1 MRFALF
7 GCASAALTAAVV
19 ANSWLQRGQF
29 FTACIHLTRSSAS
42 LMVLL
47 NMGLY
52 LTVVLG
58 KALQRLFFGQL
69 RAMEVEHLYERSWF
83 AVTETCLAM
92 TIFRDQFDIR
102 FIMLFAFLLLVKIFH
117 WIIQDRVDFME
128 QSANP
133 SVGWHVRMQ
142 TIMGIMCVVDLA
154 MVLYSVQ
161 YTTTKGPSMMIIF
174 GFEYTILLSLV
185 LSTFVKYL
193 LHSYDLRRD
202 RPWEE
207 KSMYIFYVDL
217 MHDLEKLITYFCF
230 FGIVVYYYSLPLH
243 IVRDLYMTLRS
254 FVGRCRDLVQYRRA
268 TANMNERYPDAT
280 ADDLAATD
288 RVCII
293 CREDMEIAPGAP
305 NVEGAGAD
313 APAAGAVAAARPAGH
328 PDTPKK
334 LHCGHIFHFHCL
346 RSWLERQQSCPTCRR
361 SVLEQP
367 AAQPPANQAR
377 AAGAAPGA
385 VNDFQAFLRQHHQQ
399 FAGGMFQGG
408 AAGPAPAPAVPRA
421 GAAGPIPPAHAVPL
435 QTGAIPPGAAVNN
448 QMHAGSISSAIP
460 LSPVGGGMLYPITL
474 TPLIP
479 LSGADLTQIHSSGS
493 SVTPALDHLTDDQ
506 LRTLEGRSRD
516 AITNRIRALQDV
528 QNQITG
534 LITQLAQISQMVPE
548 HTSTITPTQ
557 STESGGSS
565 SSNNATHTT
574 SQQSCSEVQ
583 GSASSSSPSGPMATG
598 ASTPG
603 NGTRTDGGSSN
614 TTSIVLGFE
623 DKEPLAGSGIAS
635 GPDHTQP
642 ANDASGVATA
652 SIATDEKG
660 KALISQMPS
669 YGT

>member
-7 GCASAALTAAVV
+7 GCASTALTAAVI
-19 ANSWLQRGQF
+19 ANAWLQRGQF

-42 LMVLL
+42 LMVLM

-58 KALQRLFFGQL
+58 KALQRLFFGPL

-92 TIFRDQFDIR
+92 TIFRDQFDAR
-102 FIMLFAFLLLVKIFH
+102 FIALFALLLLVKIFH

-142 TIMGIMCVVDLA
+142 SVMGIMCVVDLA

-161 YTTTKGPSMMIIF
+161 YTTTRGASMMIIF

-217 MHDLEKLITYFCF
+217 MHDFEKLVTYFCF
-230 FGIVVYYYSLPLH
+230 FAIVVHYYSLPLH

-254 FVGRCRDLVQYRRA
+254 FVNRCRDLVQYRRA

-280 ADDLAATD
+280 GADLAATD

-293 CREDMEIAPGAP
+293 CREEMEVTPPVTVPPPPADAAAPLPPAAP
-305 NVEGAGAD
+305 A
-313 APAAGAVAAARPAGH
+313 APAAGEARPPGH

-361 SVLEQP
+361 SVLETTVP
-367 AAQPPANQAR
+367 AATQPPANPAP
-377 AAGAAPGA
+377 AAGPAGA
-385 VNDFQAFLRQHHQQ
+385 VNPENDWQAFLRQHRQQ
-399 FAGGMFQGG
+399 FAGGIFNGADAAPPAAVPPVPPVPSFGSATGLGVTPESGRLPGG
-408 AAGPAPAPAVPRA
+408 A
-421 GAAGPIPPAHAVPL
+421 PL
-435 QTGAIPPGAAVNN
+435 TMP
-448 QMHAGSISSAIP
+448 
-460 LSPVGGGMLYPITL
+460 GGMGYPITL

-479 LSGADLTQIHSSGS
+479 LSGAGLTSMTSISQVGVPPVEVLDHLSDAQLQAMEGRYRNAISARIQALQAIQHQITGIITQLTQVSQMMIPSEDLTASLDAPSNMNVEARDEASGPSGS
-493 SVTPALDHLTDDQ
+493 SDPTP
-506 LRTLEGRSRD
+506 
-516 AITNRIRALQDV
+516 RA
-528 QNQITG
+528 
-534 LITQLAQISQMVPE
+534 
-548 HTSTITPTQ
+548 
-557 STESGGSS
+557 
-565 SSNNATHTT
+565 
-574 SQQSCSEVQ
+574 
-583 GSASSSSPSGPMATG
+583 
-598 ASTPG
+598 
-603 NGTRTDGGSSN
+603 
-614 TTSIVLGFE
+614 
-623 DKEPLAGSGIAS
+623 
-635 GPDHTQP
+635 
-642 ANDASGVATA
+642 
-652 SIATDEKG
+652 DEKG
-660 KALISQMPS
+660 KGAAVEN
-669 YGT
+669 

>member
-1 MRFALF
+1 MRFVLY
-7 GCASAALTAAVV
+7 GCASVALTAAVM
-19 ANSWLQRGQF
+19 ANAWLQRAQF
-29 FTACIHLTRSSAS
+29 FTACIHITRSSAS

-52 LTVVLG
+52 LTVVIG

-92 TIFRDQFDIR
+92 TIFRDQFDVR
-102 FIMLFAFLLLVKIFH
+102 FIILFALLLLVKIFH

-142 TIMGIMCVVDLA
+142 SVMGIMCVVDLA

-161 YTTTKGPSMMIIF
+161 YTTTKGASMMIIF

-217 MHDLEKLITYFCF
+217 MHDFEKLVTYFCF

-243 IVRDLYMTLRS
+243 ILRDLYMTLRS
-254 FVGRCRDLVQYRRA
+254 FVNRCRDLVQYRRA

-280 ADDLAATD
+280 PEELAATD

-293 CREDMEIAPGAP
+293 CREEMESGGGRAAAEQLAAGAAAAAGAP
-305 NVEGAGAD
+305 AP
-313 APAAGAVAAARPAGH
+313 APAAAHAAPPRPPGH

-367 AAQPPANQAR
+367 APAAAVPPVVNPVAVGG
-377 AAGAAPGA
+377 AAGQPGNA

-399 FAGGMFQGG
+399 FAGGMFHGQPGPALAPPA
-408 AAGPAPAPAVPRA
+408 AAGPAAA
-421 GAAGPIPPAHAVPL
+421 GAAAVPGGVGAHPPL
-435 QTGAIPPGAAVNN
+435 PPGIPGAVPPLGRPVGQDHQANPAIPPGA
-448 QMHAGSISSAIP
+448 IP
-460 LSPVGGGMLYPITL
+460 LSPLAASPGSAGGGVMYPITL

-479 LSGADLTQIHSSGS
+479 LSGLNHHMHAPTRH
-493 SVTPALDHLTDDQ
+493 PAPPVLDHLTDDQ
-506 LRTLEGRSRD
+506 LRLMEGQSRS
-516 AITNRIRALQDV
+516 AISARIRALHAV
-528 QNQITG
+528 QEQITG
-534 LITQLAQISQMVPE
+534 LVTQLAQISMMMGEDNATGVTGE
-548 HTSTITPTQ
+548 ATSSMSAAAPTTATGSGASPRAEVEKNPLVADTSSDVRNEVAAQ
-557 STESGGSS
+557 KELRDGTGGSS
-565 SSNNATHTT
+565 GGL
-574 SQQSCSEVQ
+574 E
-583 GSASSSSPSGPMATG
+583 
-598 ASTPG
+598 
-603 NGTRTDGGSSN
+603 TRPHVEEGDADG
-614 TTSIVLGFE
+614 
-623 DKEPLAGSGIAS
+623 
-635 GPDHTQP
+635 
-642 ANDASGVATA
+642 
-652 SIATDEKG
+652 KG
-660 KALISQMPS
+660 KAPVH
-669 YGT
+669 